1 MEGHELTAL
10 IIEDDYAGYY
20 YLKEALGL
28 AGIKTVWV
36 NNAVDGFVYCL
47 KQKEPDFIFIDIK
60 LPRISGLD
68 GTHLIK
74 KYRPKIPVIA
84 ETALIRE
91 EDKEICFRAGC
102 DAFLYKPIS
111 NSKLMD
117 TVNNILKEIRPVF
130 LNFTIEKA

>member
-10 IIEDDYAGYY
+10 IIEDDYTGYY

-28 AGIKTVWV
+28 AGVKSVWV

-47 KQKEPDFIFIDIK
+47 KQKQPDCVFMDIK

-84 ETALIRE
+84 ETAFIRDQ
-91 EDKEICFRAGC
+91 DKDICFRAGC
-102 DAFLYKPIS
+102 DAYLYKPIS
-111 NSKLMD
+111 NLKLMD
-117 TVNNILKEIRPVF
+117 TVNAILKVTRPEF
-130 LNFTIEKA
+130 QNITIEKA